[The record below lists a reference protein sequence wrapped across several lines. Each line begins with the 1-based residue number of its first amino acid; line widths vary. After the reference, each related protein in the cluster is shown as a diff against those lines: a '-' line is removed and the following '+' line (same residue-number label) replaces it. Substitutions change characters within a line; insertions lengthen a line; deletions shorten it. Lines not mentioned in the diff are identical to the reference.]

1 MESLL
6 KEHDSQ
12 IQVLKQQL
20 SKKEKIEKDL
30 STEFKQ
36 LAEKT
41 SVLSKNHSSLIES
54 NNLLRSDYE
63 INNKSSKE
71 DKSKFESK
79 VKELIQIIEQQS
91 RELDDYNQEFEKLEK
106 ENSVLKERLDNY
118 KIQFDEINRQI
129 PEFQK
134 NFEYLNIDR
143 AKMEELSLELEKLLK
158 EEKAITESLTN
169 DKNEL
174 ISICENFEQKNK
186 EYEDV
191 NETLKKELTLSI
203 KEIEELR

>member
-174 ISICENFEQKNK
+174 I
-186 EYEDV
+186 
-191 NETLKKELTLSI
+191 
-203 KEIEELR
+203 